1 MRRRPWFTWPI
12 TPHDLGATRLYQGHR
27 VAFGRPSRPERWR
40 IAAPS
45 GVKRPVAA
53 SVSDGSVAGL
63 VRTGPKN
70 WMATSTAT
78 TRTAAQRTA
87 LRMLSPV
94 YEVRRATVR
103 RCDVLSVTCHG
114 RRASARRVAP
124 VGRLDGGTMS
134 RIGAR

>member
-12 TPHDLGATRLYQGHR
+12 TPHDMGATRLYQGHR
-27 VAFGRPSRPERWR
+27 VSFVWQSRHERSR
-40 IAAPS
+40 IADTS

-53 SVSDGSVAGL
+53 SVSDGSIAGL

-70 WMATSTAT
+70 WMATSTTT

-87 LRMLSPV
+87 LRMLSPA

-114 RRASARRVAP
+114 RRV
-124 VGRLDGGTMS
+124 
-134 RIGAR
+134 